1 MKEFL
6 PVKRSVLLLSLG
18 LALFVSGCS
27 HFYDDASDW
36 TDSIFGRDDK
46 PPLPGKRVDVLMTDR
61 QVEPD
66 PTLRNQAVRLPRP
79 APNSEWPES
88 GGFPDHAMQHL
99 ALSGSL
105 QRVWSVDVG
114 EGASRYTRI
123 TSQPVVA
130 GGRVYG
136 LDGEDV
142 VFAISAANGSRVW
155 NFDTKPEK
163 ERDDA
168 FGGGVAFYNNRIFVV
183 TGYGIVFAL
192 DAASGKQIWRHPT
205 EAPFHGAPTVIDGR
219 VLAVNVNNQLVAL
232 DAADGHQLWVH
243 TGLPEGADILGTPAP
258 AVAGDTVVAAYS
270 SGELFA
276 LRLENGH
283 AEWTD
288 NLATAQPMGALSS
301 LADIHGRPVIDRGRV
316 FAVSHSGRMV
326 AIDLRTGD
334 RVWEQD
340 IGGTQGP
347 WVAGDYVYVLSND
360 VTLLCLTWKDGRVRW
375 STPLP
380 RYDNPGK
387 KRDPIKWAG
396 PILAGD
402 RLIVISSTGVAFS
415 VSPYT
420 GKAIGTADF
429 PDGVFVDPVVA
440 NNTLYVLTDE
450 ARLIALR

>member
-1 MKEFL
+1 LQEFSSVKWSF
-6 PVKRSVLLLSLG
+6 PVLVLGMALVLG
-18 LALFVSGCS
+18 ACDS
-27 HFYDDASDW
+27 ASDAL
-36 TDSIFGRDDK
+36 DSIFGRDSK
-46 PPLPGKRVDVLMTDR
+46 APLPGKRVDVLTPER
-61 QVEPD
+61 QVGPD
-66 PTLRNQAVRLPRP
+66 PTLRSQAVRLPRP
-79 APNSEWPES
+79 APNSEWPDS

-99 ALSGSL
+99 ALPGTL
-105 QRVWSVDVG
+105 ARVWSVDIG
-114 EGASRYTRI
+114 EGASRYTHI

-130 GGRVYG
+130 GGRIYG
-136 LDGEDV
+136 LDGSDI
-142 VFAISAANGSRVW
+142 VFALNATTGKRLWTVETSDN
-155 NFDTKPEK
+155 
-163 ERDDA
+163 DDIPVA
-168 FGGGVAFYNNRIFVV
+168 FGGGVAYYKNRLYVT
-183 TGYGIVFAL
+183 TGYGTVFAL
-192 DAASGKQIWRHPT
+192 DAVTGKRIWKHVT
-205 EAPFHGAPTVIDGR
+205 EVPYHGAPTVIDGR
-219 VLAVNVNNQLVAL
+219 VLAVNVNNQLTAL

-243 TGLPEGADILGTPAP
+243 TGLPEGADILGAPPP
-258 AVAGDTVVAAYS
+258 AVAGDTVVVAYS

-283 AEWTD
+283 PEWTD

-380 RYDNPGK
+380 RYDEPEK
-387 KRDPIKWAG
+387 KRGPIEWAG

-402 RLIVISSTGVAFS
+402 RLIVVSSTGIAFS

-420 GKAIGTADF
+420 GKALGTAEF
-429 PDGVFVDPVVA
+429 PDGVFIDPVVA
-440 NNTLYVLTDE
+440 NNTLYVLTND

>member
-1 MKEFL
+1 MGDKATE
-6 PVKRSVLLLSLG
+6 
-18 LALFVSGCS
+18 
-27 HFYDDASDW
+27 W
-36 TDSIFGRDDK
+36 TDSIFGRNEK
-46 PPLPGKRVDVLMTDR
+46 PPLPGKRIDVLMADK

-66 PTLRNQAVRLPRP
+66 PALRSQAVKLPRP
-79 APNSEWPES
+79 ASNSEWPDS

-99 ALSGSL
+99 ALSGRL
-105 QRVWSVDVG
+105 DRLWSTDVG
-114 EGASRYTRI
+114 EGASRKTRI
-123 TSQPVVA
+123 TAQPVV
-130 GGRVYG
+130 GHGRIYG
-136 LDGEDV
+136 LDGGDV
-142 VFAISAANGSRVW
+142 VFALDATTGNRVW
-155 NFDTKPEK
+155 KFETKPN
-163 ERDDA
+163 DDA
-168 FGGGVAFYNNRIFVV
+168 DDTFGGGVAVNDGRIFVS
-183 TGYGIVFAL
+183 TGYGIVYAL
-192 DAASGKQIWRHPT
+192 DAGTGHLIWKHKT
-205 EAPFHGAPTVIDGR
+205 EVPFHGPPTAIDGR
-219 VLAVNVNNQLVAL
+219 VLAVNVNNQLIAL
-232 DAADGHQLWVH
+232 DAKDGHQLWIH
-243 TGLPEGADILGTPAP
+243 TGLPEGADILGSPAP
-258 AVAGDTVVAAYS
+258 AVQGDTVVVAYS

-283 AEWTD
+283 TEWTD

-380 RYDNPGK
+380 RFDNPEK
-387 KRDPIKWAG
+387 KRDAIHWVG
-396 PILAGD
+396 PVLAGD
-402 RLIVISSTGVAFS
+402 RLIVVSSTGMGFS

-420 GKAIGTADF
+420 GKPLGTVDF

-440 NNTLYVLTDE
+440 NNTLYVLTDN

>member
-1 MKEFL
+1 
-6 PVKRSVLLLSLG
+6 VKRSAVLLLTG
-18 LALFVSGCS
+18 LAWALSACGGGLG
-27 HFYDDASDW
+27 DTMGDW
-36 TDSIFGRDDK
+36 TDSIFGRTDK
-46 PPLPGKRVDVLMTDR
+46 PPLPGKRIDVLSAGKE
-61 QVEPD
+61 VEPD
-66 PTLRNQAVRLPRP
+66 PALRNQQVKLPRP
-79 APNSEWPES
+79 APNKEWPDS

-99 ALSGSL
+99 ALPGRL
-105 QRVWSVDVG
+105 QRVWSVDIG

-130 GGRVYG
+130 GGRIYG

-142 VFAISAANGSRVW
+142 VFALDAATGNRVW
-155 NFDTKPEK
+155 RAQTRPNDDT
-163 ERDDA
+163 DDA
-168 FGGGVAFYNNRIFVV
+168 FGGGVAFFNNRIFAT
-183 TGYGIVFAL
+183 TGYGIVYAF
-192 DAASGKQIWRHPT
+192 DAKTGKRIWKHAT
-205 EAPFHGAPTVIDGR
+205 EVPFHGAPTVIDSR
-219 VLAVNVNNQLVAL
+219 VLAVNVNNQLIAL
-232 DAADGHQLWVH
+232 DANDGHQLWIH

-258 AVAGDTVVAAYS
+258 AVQGDTVVVAYS
-270 SGELFA
+270 SGELYA

-288 NLATAQPMGALSS
+288 NLATSQPMGALSS

-360 VTLLCLTWKDGRVRW
+360 VTLLCMTWKDGRVRW

-380 RYDNPGK
+380 KFENPEK

-402 RLIVISSTGVAFS
+402 RLIVISSTGTAFS

-420 GKAIGTADF
+420 GKPIGTTDF

-440 NNTLYVLTDE
+440 NNTLYVLTDN
-450 ARLIALR
+450 ARLIALQ

>member
-1 MKEFL
+1 
-6 PVKRSVLLLSLG
+6 VKRS
-18 LALFVSGCS
+18 ALFLLCGIALVLGGC
-27 HFYDDASDW
+27 DMASDAL
-36 TDSIFGRDDK
+36 DSVFGKDSK
-46 PPLPGKRVDVLMTDR
+46 TPLAGKRVDVLTAER
-61 QVEPD
+61 QVTPD
-66 PTLRNQAVRLPRP
+66 PALSAQQVRLPRP
-79 APNSEWPES
+79 QPNEEWPES

-99 ALSGSL
+99 ALAGNL
-105 QRVWSVDVG
+105 QKVWTADVG
-114 EGASRYTRI
+114 EGSSRYTRI
-123 TSQPVVA
+123 TAQPVVA
-130 GGRVYG
+130 AGKIFA

-142 VFAISAANGSRVW
+142 VFALSAGNGVRIW
-155 NFDTKPEK
+155 QFDTKPDK
-163 ERDDA
+163 ERSAA
-168 FGGGVAFYNNRIFVV
+168 FGGGVAYYDGRLFVT
-183 TGYGIVFAL
+183 TGYGLIYAL
-192 DAASGKQIWRHPT
+192 DAANGRVVWKHR
-205 EAPFHGAPTVIDGR
+205 ADVPFHGAPTVISGR
-219 VLAVNVNNQLVAL
+219 VLAVNVNNQLLAL
-232 DAADGHQLWVH
+232 DAHDGHQLWTH
-243 TGLPEGADILGTPAP
+243 TGLPESADILGSPAP
-258 AVAGDTVVAAYS
+258 AAAGNTVVVAYS

-283 AEWTD
+283 TEWTD
-288 NLATAQPMGALSS
+288 NLATAQPLGALNS

-380 RYDNPGK
+380 GYENPAK

-402 RLIVISSTGVAFS
+402 RLIVVSSTGVAFS

-420 GKAIGTADF
+420 GKAIGTTEF
-429 PDGVFVDPVVA
+429 PDGVYVDPVVA
-440 NNTLYVLTDE
+440 NSTLYVLTDD

>member
-1 MKEFL
+1 MK
-6 PVKRSVLLLSLG
+6 RCTLLLMAG
-18 LALFVSGCS
+18 LALFVSGCQGIS
-27 HFYDDASDW
+27 DTASDW
-36 TDSIFGRDDK
+36 TDSIFGRDEK
-46 PPLPGKRVDVLMTDR
+46 PPLPGKRIDVLVADK

-66 PTLRNQAVRLPRP
+66 PTLRSQAVKLPRP
-79 APNSEWPES
+79 APNNEWPDA

-99 ALSGSL
+99 ALSGRL
-105 QRVWSVDVG
+105 DRLWSTDVG

-123 TSQPVVA
+123 TAQPVVG
-130 GGRVYG
+130 GGRIYG

-142 VFAISAANGSRVW
+142 VFALDATTGDRVW
-155 NFDTKPEK
+155 KYETKPN
-163 ERDDA
+163 DDA
-168 FGGGVAFYNNRIFVV
+168 DDTFGGGVALYEGRVFVS
-183 TGYGIVFAL
+183 TGYGIVYAL
-192 DAASGKQIWRHPT
+192 DARTGHQIWKHAT
-205 EAPFHGAPTVIDGR
+205 QVPFHGPPTVIDAR
-219 VLAVNVNNQLVAL
+219 VLAVNVNNQLIAL
-232 DAADGHQLWVH
+232 DAADGHQLWIH

-258 AVAGDTVVAAYS
+258 AVQGDTVVVAYS

-283 AEWTD
+283 AEWND

-380 RYDNPGK
+380 RYDNPEK
-387 KRDPIKWAG
+387 KRDPIHWVG
-396 PILAGD
+396 PVLAGD
-402 RLIVISSTGVAFS
+402 RLIVVSSSGIGFS

-420 GKAIGTADF
+420 GKPLGTADF

-440 NNTLYVLTDE
+440 NNTLYVLTDN

>member
-1 MKEFL
+1 
-6 PVKRSVLLLSLG
+6 VKRCTLLLMAG
-18 LALFVSGCS
+18 LALFVSGCGGIG
-27 HFYDDASDW
+27 DTASDW
-36 TDSIFGRDDK
+36 ADSIFGRDEK
-46 PPLPGKRVDVLMTDR
+46 PPLPGKRIDVLEADK
-61 QVEPD
+61 QVQPD
-66 PTLRNQAVRLPRP
+66 PTLRTQAVKLPRP
-79 APNSEWPES
+79 APNSEWPDA

-99 ALSGSL
+99 ALSGRL
-105 QRVWSVDVG
+105 DRVWSTDVG

-123 TSQPVVA
+123 TAQPVVG
-130 GGRVYG
+130 GGRIYG
-136 LDGEDV
+136 LDGED
-142 VFAISAANGSRVW
+142 
-155 NFDTKPEK
+155 
-163 ERDDA
+163 
-168 FGGGVAFYNNRIFVV
+168 
-183 TGYGIVFAL
+183 IVFAL
-192 DAASGKQIWRHPT
+192 DATTGDRMWKFETKPNDDADDTFGGGVALYDGRLFVSTGYGIVYALDARTGHQIWKHAT
-205 EAPFHGAPTVIDGR
+205 QVPFHGPPTVIDGR
-219 VLAVNVNNQLVAL
+219 VLAVNVNNQLTAL
-232 DAADGHQLWVH
+232 DAVDGHQLWIH

-258 AVAGDTVVAAYS
+258 AVQGDTVVVAYS
-270 SGELFA
+270 SGEIFA

-380 RYDNPGK
+380 RYENPEK
-387 KRDPIKWAG
+387 KRDPIHWVG
-396 PILAGD
+396 PVLAGD
-402 RLIVISSTGVAFS
+402 RLIVVSSTGIGFS

-420 GKAIGTADF
+420 GKPLGTSDF

-440 NNTLYVLTDE
+440 NNTLYVLTDN

>member
-1 MKEFL
+1 M
-6 PVKRSVLLLSLG
+6 KRSAFLLLCG
-18 LALFVSGCS
+18 LAFTLTAC
-27 HFYDDASDW
+27 DTASDLL
-36 TDSIFGRDDK
+36 DSVLGKDDK
-46 PPLPGKRVDVLMTDR
+46 TPLPGKRIDVLTADKEV
-61 QVEPD
+61 QPD
-66 PTLRNQAVRLPRP
+66 PTLRNLAVRLPRP
-79 APNSEWPES
+79 EPNTEWPEA

-99 ALSGSL
+99 ALTGPL
-105 QRVWSVDVG
+105 QKIWSVDIG
-114 EGASRYTRI
+114 EGDSRYTRI
-123 TSQPVVA
+123 TAQPVVA
-130 GGRVYG
+130 AGRIYG
-136 LDGEDV
+136 LDGEDI
-142 VFAISAANGSRVW
+142 VFARSVANGAEIWSY
-155 NFDTKPEK
+155 DTKPKK
-163 ERDDA
+163 ERDEA
-168 FGGGVAFYNNRIFVV
+168 FGGGVAYYDGRLYVT
-183 TGYGIVFAL
+183 TGYGIVFAF
-192 DAASGKQIWRHPT
+192 DAATGRLIWQHKT
-205 EAPFHGAPTVIDGR
+205 DVPFHGSPTVINGR

-232 DAADGHQLWVH
+232 DARNGTQLWTH
-243 TGLPEGADILGTPAP
+243 TGLPEGADILGSPAP
-258 AVAGDTVVAAYS
+258 AAAGDTVVVAYS

-288 NLATAQPMGALSS
+288 SLATAKPMGALSS

-375 STPLP
+375 STALP
-380 RYDNPGK
+380 RYDNPKK
-387 KRDPIKWAG
+387 KRDPIQWAG

-402 RLIVISSTGVAFS
+402 RLIVVSSTGVAFS
-415 VSPYT
+415 VSPYS
-420 GKAIGTADF
+420 GKALGTTEF

-440 NNTLYVLTDE
+440 NNTLYVLTDD

>member
-1 MKEFL
+1 
-6 PVKRSVLLLSLG
+6 VLFGVALV
-18 LALFVSGCS
+18 LAAC
-27 HFYDDASDW
+27 DDASDL
-36 TDSIFGRDDK
+36 TDSIFGRDSK
-46 PPLPGKRVDVLMTDR
+46 PPLPGKRIDVLSGDR
-61 QVEPD
+61 EIQAD
-66 PTLRNQAVRLPRP
+66 PTLRSQAVRLPRP
-79 APNSEWPES
+79 ATNDAWPES

-99 ALSGSL
+99 ALPATL

-123 TSQPVVA
+123 TAQPVVA
-130 GGRVYG
+130 AGRVYG
-136 LDGEDV
+136 LDGQDV
-142 VFAISAANGSRVW
+142 VFAIDAQSGTKVW
-155 NFDTKPEK
+155 QFDTKPEPA
-163 ERDDA
+163 RDEA
-168 FGGGVAFYNNRIFVV
+168 FGGGVAFYNGRLYVT

-192 DAASGKQIWRHPT
+192 DAANGKQIWKRTT
-205 EAPFHGAPTVIDGR
+205 EVPFHGAPTVIDGR

-232 DAADGHQLWVH
+232 DAADGHQLWLH

-258 AVAGDTVVAAYS
+258 AVAGDTVVVAYT

-283 AEWTD
+283 AEWGD

-316 FAVSHSGRMV
+316 YAVSHSGRMV

-347 WVAGDYVYVLSND
+347 WVAGEYVYVLSND
-360 VTLLCLTWKDGRVRW
+360 VTLLCLTRKDGHVRW

-380 RYDNPGK
+380 RYENPDK

-402 RLIVISSTGVAFS
+402 RLIVMSSTGVAFS

-420 GKAIGTADF
+420 GKPLGTTEF
-429 PDGVFVDPVVA
+429 PSGVFVDPVVA
-440 NNTLYVLTDE
+440 NNTLYVLTDD

>member
-1 MKEFL
+1 M
-6 PVKRSVLLLSLG
+6 KRSIWCVMFGLSLLLS
-18 LALFVSGCS
+18 GC
-27 HFYDDASDW
+27 DTASDW
-36 TDSIFGRDDK
+36 MDSMLGGSHK
-46 PPLPGKRVDVLMTDR
+46 TPLPGKRVDVLTQDR
-61 QVEPD
+61 TIQAD
-66 PTLRNQAVRLPRP
+66 PTLRQQAVRLPRP
-79 APNSEWPES
+79 EANSEWPES

-99 ALSGSL
+99 ALAGSL
-105 QRVWSVDVG
+105 QQLWSVGIG
-114 EGASRYTRI
+114 EGASRYGRI

-130 GGRVYG
+130 AGRVYG
-136 LDGEDV
+136 LDGQDT
-142 VFAISAANGSRVW
+142 VFAVDAQSGAKLWQV
-155 NFDTKPEK
+155 DTKPEP
-163 ERDDA
+163 ERDEA
-168 FGGGVAFYNNRIFVV
+168 FGGGVAFAKNRLYVT
-183 TGYGIVFAL
+183 TGYGLVFAL
-192 DAASGKQIWRHPT
+192 DPATGKQIWKHQG

-219 VLAVNVNNQLVAL
+219 VLAVNVDNQLIAL
-232 DAADGHQLWVH
+232 DAANGQQLWTH

-258 AVAGDTVVAAYS
+258 AVAGDTVVVAYS

-283 AEWTD
+283 SEWTD

-326 AIDLRTGD
+326 SIDLRTGD

-360 VTLLCLTWKDGRVRW
+360 VSLLCLTWKDGKVRW
-375 STPLP
+375 ATDLP
-380 RYDNPGK
+380 RYENPDK
-387 KRDPIKWAG
+387 KRDPIRWAG

-402 RLIVISSTGVAFS
+402 RLIVMASNGEAFS

-420 GKAIGTADF
+420 GKPLGTTDF

-440 NNTLYVLTDE
+440 NNTLYVLTDAGE
-450 ARLIALR
+450 LIAMR

>member
-1 MKEFL
+1 MKRGVGML
-6 PVKRSVLLLSLG
+6 VVAG
-18 LALFVSGCS
+18 LALFLNGCGGGNIS
-27 HFYDDASDW
+27 DTMSDW
-36 TDSIFGRDDK
+36 SDSIFGRDEK
-46 PPLPGKRVDVLMTDR
+46 PPIPGKRIDVLTADR
-61 QVEPD
+61 EIHPD
-66 PTLRNQAVRLPRP
+66 PTLRTQAVKLPRP
-79 APNSEWPES
+79 LPNNEWPEA

-99 ALSGSL
+99 ALPAKL
-105 QRVWSVDVG
+105 VEAWSANVG
-114 EGASRYTRI
+114 EGASRYSRI
-123 TSQPVVA
+123 TAQPVV
-130 GGRVYG
+130 GNGRIYG
-136 LDGEDV
+136 LDGQDV
-142 VFAISAANGSRVW
+142 VFALDVANGNRLW
-155 NFDTKPEK
+155 RFETKPN
-163 ERDDA
+163 DDVDDT
-168 FGGGVAFYNNRIFVV
+168 FGGGVALYNDRLFVT
-183 TGYGIVFAL
+183 TGYGIVYAL
-192 DAASGKQIWRHPT
+192 DARTGKLIWKHAA

-219 VLAVNVNNQLVAL
+219 VLAVNVNNQLLAFA
-232 DAADGHQLWVH
+232 AADGRQLWIH

-258 AVAGDTVVAAYS
+258 AVAGDTVVVAYS

-288 NLATAQPMGALSS
+288 NLATSQPMGALSS

-380 RYDNPGK
+380 RYDNPEK
-387 KRDPIKWAG
+387 KRNPIKWAG

-402 RLIVISSTGVAFS
+402 RLIVVSSTGVAFS

-420 GKAIGTADF
+420 GKALGTVDF

-440 NNTLYVLTDE
+440 NNTLYVLTDD
-450 ARLIALR
+450 AKLIALR

>member
-1 MKEFL
+1 M
-6 PVKRSVLLLSLG
+6 KRSAVLLLIL
-18 LALFVSGCS
+18 LASALSGCNGGIS
-27 HFYDDASDW
+27 DTMGDW
-36 TDSIFGRDDK
+36 TDSIFGRADK
-46 PPLPGKRVDVLMTDR
+46 TPLPGKRIDVLSTGKE
-61 QVEPD
+61 VEPD
-66 PTLRNQAVRLPRP
+66 PALKNQVVKLPRP
-79 APNSEWPES
+79 APNSEWPDS

-99 ALSGSL
+99 VLSGRL
-105 QRVWSVDVG
+105 QEIWSTDVG

-123 TSQPVVA
+123 TAQPVVA
-130 GGRVYG
+130 NGKIFG

-142 VFAISAANGSRVW
+142 VFALDARNGNRVW
-155 NFDTKPEK
+155 RAHTKPNEDA
-163 ERDDA
+163 DDA
-168 FGGGVAFYNNRIFVV
+168 FGGGVAFFNNRLFVT
-183 TGYGIVFAL
+183 TGYGFVYAF
-192 DAASGKQIWRHPT
+192 DANTGKMIWKHAT
-205 EAPFHGAPTVIDGR
+205 EIPFHGPPTVIDSR
-219 VLAVNVNNQLVAL
+219 VLAVNVNNQLIAL
-232 DAADGHQLWVH
+232 DAADGHQIWTH

-258 AVAGDTVVAAYS
+258 AVQGDTVVVAYS
-270 SGELFA
+270 SGELYA

-288 NLATAQPMGALSS
+288 NLATSQAMGALSS

-360 VTLLCLTWKDGRVRW
+360 VTLLCMTWKDGRVRW

-380 RYDNPGK
+380 RFEHPEK
-387 KRDPIKWAG
+387 KRDPIKWVG

-420 GKAIGTADF
+420 GKPIGTTDF

-440 NNTLYVLTDE
+440 NNTLYVLTDN
-450 ARLIALR
+450 ARLIALQ